1 MTQRMAP
8 GQPCLNCGHGV
19 YVQKIHEDRFGEGA
33 SRRADTSKRFT
44 KTYWLCANCGKNP
57 RELWQKARLEEKTH
71 GG

>member
-1 MTQRMAP
+1 
-8 GQPCLNCGHGV
+8 V